1 MTFRDVE
8 IPGRLLRQDI
18 ADRVH
23 RAFVERFAPEVL
35 PRVASP
41 LWGKAFED
49 AEIRDSTYLRTPAF
63 LRHERVLCL
72 VNRALPKPAKKHQR
86 PVYMCRSA
94 ALAEALSHLHWTA
107 HGDFYVFDRTCNWF
121 VAALTERIHQ
131 GDEIGNYKLLVSR
144 TDV

>member
-23 RAFVERFAPEVL
+23 RAFVERFAPEML
-35 PRVASP
+35 PRVAPP

-49 AEIRDSTYLRTPAF
+49 AEIKDSTYLRTPAF

-72 VNRALPKPAKKHQR
+72 VNRALPKPAKKYQR

-94 ALAEALSHLHWTA
+94 ALADVLSQLHWSA
-107 HGDFYVFDRTCNWF
+107 HGDFYVFDRTCNWY

-131 GDEIGNYKLLVSR
+131 GDETGNYKLLVSR
-144 TDV
+144 AYV